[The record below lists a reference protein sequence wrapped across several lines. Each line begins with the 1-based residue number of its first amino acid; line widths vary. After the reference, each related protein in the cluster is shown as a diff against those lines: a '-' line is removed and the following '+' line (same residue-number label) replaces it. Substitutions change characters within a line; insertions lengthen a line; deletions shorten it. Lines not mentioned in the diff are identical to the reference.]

1 MTLPLLTL
9 LFTAAS
15 VFFLAVVV
23 VGVLNKAYEQYQD
36 QYLAKHINDLSDM
49 FFFVGPQQLA
59 ILTLAI
65 TAMGA
70 TLGLLFFGP
79 ILTVVLT
86 GLGCFTPTLLVRF
99 YRRRRITMIER
110 QLVDAL
116 GAMSSAMRAGTTLY
130 QGMEEVSKTSHP
142 PLAQEFALT
151 VREMRLGTTT
161 DEAMENLSE
170 RVGSDDLALVV
181 TGINTGRALGANM
194 AEMFDTISKTIR
206 ERFRMEG
213 RIRSL
218 TSQGKLQG
226 LVMGGMPIL
235 VWVAFDTIRPDLTRP
250 MMEHWFGALMVMLIV
265 ILEILGALFI
275 RRVIAIKV

>member
-23 VGVLNKAYEQYQD
+23 VGVLNKAYEQYQE

-99 YRRRRITMIER
+99 YRRRRVTMIER

-116 GAMSSAMRAGTTLY
+116 GAMSSAMRDRMKSIFNSAIRQKVLEYRGT
-130 QGMEEVSKTSHP
+130 
-142 PLAQEFALT
+142 
-151 VREMRLGTTT
+151 
-161 DEAMENLSE
+161 
-170 RVGSDDLALVV
+170 
-181 TGINTGRALGANM
+181 
-194 AEMFDTISKTIR
+194 
-206 ERFRMEG
+206 
-213 RIRSL
+213 
-218 TSQGKLQG
+218 
-226 LVMGGMPIL
+226 
-235 VWVAFDTIRPDLTRP
+235 
-250 MMEHWFGALMVMLIV
+250 
-265 ILEILGALFI
+265 
-275 RRVIAIKV
+275 AIWR